1 MTEEILLTIQEVVEL
16 EGKSWN
22 AINKNIQRGK
32 LSAQKIEVDCR
43 CGFEYRVSLNDLSE
57 TAKIKYYAKV
67 NKELPPIKKEVNIAE
82 IEERVTD
89 LNDLSEKQRDEAF
102 FWESIIKQWRLYLE
116 TSELSKMRATNRF
129 ISEYNMNNKDKISER
144 TLYRKWDIYSKYGT
158 AALADMRS
166 NKQSNNIGIDEDVW
180 SVFISWWLDENR
192 PSVAF
197 CREMVIAYFEEER
210 PDIEIPSVSTF
221 YRGIKQIPEG
231 VIRYFRYGDKAFK
244 DSCLF
249 YLKRNYNFASNEY
262 WTSDYHTLD
271 MMVKDDD
278 TGMVFRPHLVMWTD
292 IRSRKVLSMRLAKT
306 SNSDGV
312 ILTFRD
318 AVREWGIPVNAYLD
332 NGREFLVHDFG
343 GRGRRKTSKA
353 ADYGIPML
361 ERLGVKMVN
370 ATVRNGRA
378 KIIERQFKT
387 MTDQFSK
394 MFITYCGNRPENRPE
409 RHNSI
414 LKNEKN
420 IPLLSEIEKD
430 LRNYI
435 EGYYNNKTSK
445 AEGLNGISPNECYDK
460 HLIKKKTASSD
471 QLDLLLLRSSRLKK
485 FDRGGIYLD
494 NKGTKVYF
502 YNADMADKLIGNRFY
517 IRYDSDKLDTVRLY
531 DEEDRF
537 VCTAERAVMGGYA
550 GNIDEDGIKYL
561 NSVNKAL
568 LNRVKAYKDVENC
581 KNIPKIQDVLRAKAT
596 RMSVE
601 KDGYEYSAKVL
612 EIMPNAEK
620 SPLARVSGEGSIVN
634 LERMI
639 ENAKAKAKANKHR

>member
-1 MTEEILLTIQEVVEL
+1 MTEEILVTVQDVMEL
-16 EGKSWN
+16 EGKSYSSIKKDI
-22 AINKNIQRGK
+22 ARGK
-32 LSAQKIEVDCR
+32 LPAQKIEVDCR

-82 IEERVTD
+82 IEGRVTD

-278 TGMVFRPHLVMWTD
+278 TGMIFRPHLVMWTD

-409 RHNSI
+409 RHNSV

-639 ENAKAKAKANKHR
+639 ENAKAKANKNR

>member
-435 EGYYNNKTSK
+435 EGNYNNKTSK

-537 VCTAERAVMGGYA
+537 VCTSERAVMGGYA

-581 KNIPKIQDVLRAKAT
+581 KNIPKIQDVLRAKST

-639 ENAKAKAKANKHR
+639 ENAKAKANKHR

>member
-1 MTEEILLTIQEVVEL
+1 MTEEILVTVQDVMEL
-16 EGKSWN
+16 EGKSYSSIKKDI
-22 AINKNIQRGK
+22 ARGK
-32 LSAQKIEVDCR
+32 LPAQKIEVDCR

-639 ENAKAKAKANKHR
+639 ENAKAKANKHR

>member
-89 LNDLSEKQRDEAF
+89 LNNLSEKQRDEAF

-394 MFITYCGNRPENRPE
+394 MFISYCGNRPENRPE
-409 RHNSI
+409 RHNSV

-494 NKGTKVYF
+494 IKGTKVYF

-639 ENAKAKAKANKHR
+639 ENAKAKANKHR

>member
-639 ENAKAKAKANKHR
+639 ENAKAKANKHR

>member
-67 NKELPPIKKEVNIAE
+67 NKELPPIKKEVNISE

-89 LNDLSEKQRDEAF
+89 LNNLSEKQRDEAF

-278 TGMVFRPHLVMWTD
+278 TGMIFRPHLVMWTD

-409 RHNSI
+409 RHNSV

-639 ENAKAKAKANKHR
+639 ENAKAKANKNR

>member
-67 NKELPPIKKEVNIAE
+67 NKELPPIKKEVNISE

-89 LNDLSEKQRDEAF
+89 LNNLSEKQRDEAF

-409 RHNSI
+409 RHNSV

-639 ENAKAKAKANKHR
+639 ENAKAKANKHR

>member
-1 MTEEILLTIQEVVEL
+1 MTEEILLTIQDVSEL
-16 EGKSWN
+16 EGKT
-22 AINKNIQRGK
+22 AKGIRMAIQRGK

-89 LNDLSEKQRDEAF
+89 LNNLSEKQRDEAF

-197 CREMVIAYFEEER
+197 CRDMVIAYFEEER
-210 PDIEIPSVSTF
+210 PDIQIPSVSSF
-221 YRGIKQIPEG
+221 YRAIEKIPKP
-231 VIRYFRYGDKAFK
+231 VIRYFRYGEKEYIDK
-244 DSCLF
+244 CGY
-249 YLKRNYNFASNEY
+249 YLGRLYDFASNEY

-278 TGMVFRPHLVMWTD
+278 TGMIFRPHLVMWTD
-292 IRSRKVLSMRLAKT
+292 IRSRKVLSMRLEKT
-306 SNSDGV
+306 SNSNGV

-318 AVREWGIPVNAYLD
+318 AVKEWGIPVNAYLD

-370 ATVRNGRA
+370 AKVKNGRA

-387 MTDQFSK
+387 FTNQFAKSY
-394 MFITYCGNRPENRPE
+394 ITYCGNRPENRPE
-409 RHNSI
+409 RHNSV

-494 NKGTKVYF
+494 IKGTKVYF

-639 ENAKAKAKANKHR
+639 ENAKAKANKHR